1 MSNNIDLRT
10 VFATGTQYQLK
21 NAETPEEQ
29 AARLAAEERE
39 HKHQLH
45 MAWAIFWLAVVVIII
60 ISLVGTTLVFSEK
73 PAQVDTG
80 RAILLALSGAVIGF
94 VGGRLSKSNIGK

>member
-10 VFATGTQYQLK
+10 LSTTGTQYQLK
-21 NAETPEEQ
+21 NADTPEEQ
-29 AARLAAEERE
+29 AARLATEERE
-39 HKHQLH
+39 HKHQLN
-45 MAWAIFWLAVVVIII
+45 MAWAIFWLAVVVILC
-60 ISLVGTTLVFSEK
+60 ISIVGTTLVFSEK

-94 VGGRLSKSNIGK
+94 VSGRLSKSNIGK